1 MSCCLINCN
10 NFLIDENVSTSKES
24 IAVGDEAGNNE
35 ATTECANGCHCHQ
48 HDYAPIRVRPSKK
61 SKNFHL
67 TVITYFEISKPY
79 NSQPKTLQIS

>member
-1 MSCCLINCN
+1 MSYCLINCN
-10 NFLIDENVSTSKES
+10 NFLVDENVSTSKES

-61 SKNFHL
+61 SKIFNL
-67 TVITYFEISKPY
+67 TVIICFEFSKPY
-79 NSQPKTLQIS
+79 NSKTKSL